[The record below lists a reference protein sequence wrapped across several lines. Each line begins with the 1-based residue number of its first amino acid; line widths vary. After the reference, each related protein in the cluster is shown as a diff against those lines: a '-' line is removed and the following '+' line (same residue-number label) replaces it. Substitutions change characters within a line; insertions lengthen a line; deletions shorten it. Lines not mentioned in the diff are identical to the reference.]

1 MENKIPKIIHYIW
14 LGKKELPEKE
24 KKCLESWKKFC
35 PDYEL
40 KLWNED
46 NFDIENS
53 NEYVK
58 EAYKNKK
65 YAFVADYIRMHAL
78 YEEGGI
84 YLDTDVEL
92 LKPFDEFLKYDFFS
106 TFENM
111 VMINPAIVGAKK
123 HNIVIKTI
131 LEDYHDRSFYLDKK
145 KTKIN
150 LLPIPI
156 TASVILKNI
165 FGVNLDNTYQEI
177 AFKDTIICV
186 LPCEYY
192 HAQDYVSGEIV
203 ITPNTHGIHRYAAS
217 WLTGKQ
223 KKEDKFVAN
232 VRKFFGDRIFRK
244 IMKKFLNIRVKKYT
258 KMYKKNR
265 KLKKMKDKIS
275 KES

>member
-1 MENKIPKIIHYIW
+1 MKNKIPKIIHYIW

-46 NFDIENS
+46 NFDIEHS

-65 YAFVADYIRMHAL
+65 YAFVADYIRMNAL

-165 FGVNLDNTYQEI
+165 FGVKLDNTYQEV
-177 AFKDTIICV
+177 AFKNTTICV

-203 ITPNTHGIHRYAAS
+203 ITENTHGIHRYAAS

-244 IMKKFLNIRVKKYT
+244 IMKKFLNIRVNKYT
-258 KMYKKNR
+258 KMYKKNG
-265 KLKKMKDKIS
+265 KLLKMKQKTE